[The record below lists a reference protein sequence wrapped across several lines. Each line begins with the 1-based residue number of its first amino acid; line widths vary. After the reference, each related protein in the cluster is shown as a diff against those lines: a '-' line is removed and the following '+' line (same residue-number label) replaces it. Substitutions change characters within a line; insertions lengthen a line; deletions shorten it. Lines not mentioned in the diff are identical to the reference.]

1 MKFKL
6 NECYSSKITHS
17 VNVIIDNPNKELKRI
32 HEDVGSDVRS
42 SHMKASHCGTQGLS
56 KRLFEIR
63 NTSVF
68 NVYVHLNILPVA

>member
-1 MKFKL
+1 M
-6 NECYSSKITHS
+6 
-17 VNVIIDNPNKELKRI
+17 IDNPNKELKRM

-42 SHMKASHCGTQGLS
+42 SHMKASRCGTRGLS

-68 NVYVHLNILPVA
+68 NVNVRLNILPVA